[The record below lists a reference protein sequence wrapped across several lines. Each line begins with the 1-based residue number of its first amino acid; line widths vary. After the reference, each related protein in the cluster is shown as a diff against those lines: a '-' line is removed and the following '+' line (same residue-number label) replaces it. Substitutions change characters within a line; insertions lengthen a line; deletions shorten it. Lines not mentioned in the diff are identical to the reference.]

1 MLEWEEESI
10 EKVQVE
16 EFSKP
21 KIKGLNFL
29 GGGFEIKLQENGGL

>member
-1 MLEWEEESI
+1 MLEWEEKFV

-16 EFSKP
+16 YFSKP

-29 GGGFEIKLQENGGL
+29 GGGFASKLQGNGGL